1 MRGQRQLLQH
11 TECGGQGHLQAKN
24 TNLRRHQCELDRRS
38 FLPNRA
44 AQLLYHATGQCFER
58 GHTVHDDP
66 SVSNQMEVCFFD
78 EWSWEI
84 NVYSSKLNQNYN
96 LFTLLAM

>member
-1 MRGQRQLLQH
+1 
-11 TECGGQGHLQAKN
+11 
-24 TNLRRHQCELDRRS
+24 
-38 FLPNRA
+38 
-44 AQLLYHATGQCFER
+44 
-58 GHTVHDDP
+58 
-66 SVSNQMEVCFFD
+66 MEVCFFD